1 MPSYYNPYMNA
12 YPIAYG
18 GSVYNPMQTAQPMQQ
33 QPQTP
38 QTYMINVDGENAA
51 KSWQPNTVPQPNTII
66 PLFDSDGQHVY
77 FKTYDTYCRM
87 NPIRKGR
94 IVFDDEIQVSETP
107 APEYATKGELDNLIQ
122 EVKELKQKLG
132 TMPQNQNG
140 NNNRGE
146 RR

>member
-18 GSVYNPMQTAQPMQQ
+18 VSVYNPMQSAQPMQQ

-51 KSWQPNTVPQPNTII
+51 KSWQPTTVPQPNTII

-77 FKTYDTYCRM
+77 FKTYDTYGRM

-94 IVFDDEIQVSETP
+94 IVFDDEIQVSEIS